1 METKL
6 GTKLWLVGALA
17 LMIAA
22 AQTAAAQD
30 NTIVLPRIDV
40 ESSRLGA
47 GITGTS
53 TSVISAEDIAHSP
66 AQTLPDILSQQAG
79 VQVQHLFSSTN
90 GSRDTVDLRGFGAF
104 APSNV
109 LILVNGRRYQDFDLQ
124 GFDFSSIPL
133 NSVDHIEVTR
143 GNSGT
148 VLYGDG
154 AIGGVI
160 NIVTKKGGQ
169 APFSGRV
176 EAYGGSFGYREG
188 RQSATAS
195 SGPWSVA
202 MFSNEVGSEGYRV
215 NTKLHQY
222 NINGSANY
230 SVSGFSGYFTVAA
243 DSQHQGLAGGLNNR
257 TGNYPYTLT
266 TPWQSIT
273 PLDWG
278 DKQGLNFAG
287 GVTATLTPGV
297 ELTIDGGVRRKFQ
310 QAQFYSY
317 LDPNTFLYN
326 LSAATPMNYVNTV
339 MTTTSLTPRLD
350 VSHQLFGVPN
360 RLLTGIDIYNTQYNS
375 DRPTSPAAI
384 PVHIYDIRQ
393 LTSAL
398 YGMNTTSITPS
409 TELSVGG
416 RIQRNMVKA
425 SDVYN
430 AANDPNVAFGGY
442 PNDPQA
448 PPLDTSEWQYAAHVG
463 LEQRINSA
471 FTVFGR
477 AARAFRLGNA
487 DERVG
492 AGSPFAFTVPSFDL
506 KTQTSYDVEGGV
518 RFNAGPL
525 RVETSVYEMKLNNEI
540 HFLPA
545 IGVDTNLDP
554 TQRKGW
560 ELNMI
565 YQLNDSVRLRGGAA
579 YTLATFREG
588 PYAGNEIPLVS
599 RWTGNAGL
607 SWDIVQKLLTLDLTG
622 RFFGPRRMDNDQQNI
637 QPLIAGEATMDAK
650 LGGQYRQFFWSA
662 SVLNVLDKQF
672 FDYAIASGGIAGGP
686 FFPTGAPPTVGAFS
700 AYPLAGRTFM
710 GQAGLTF

>member
-1 METKL
+1 M
-6 GTKLWLVGALA
+6 GTMLRGAGALA
-17 LMIAA
+17 LMAFY
-22 AQTAAAQD
+22 AQQAAAQD

-40 ESSRLGA
+40 ESSRLGT

-53 TSVISAEDIAHSP
+53 TSVISADDIAHSP

-79 VQVQHLFSSTN
+79 VQLQHLFSATN

-160 NIVTKKGGQ
+160 NIVTKKGAQ

-176 EAYGGSFGYREG
+176 EGLGGSFGYREG

-195 SGPWSVA
+195 SGPWSFA
-202 MFSNEVGSEGYRV
+202 LFSNAVGSEGYRV
-215 NTKLHQY
+215 NSMLRQE
-222 NINGSANY
+222 NINGSVNY
-230 SVSGFSGYFTVAA
+230 TGSGWSGYFNVAG
-243 DSQHQGLAGGLNNR
+243 DRQHQGLAGGLNNLP
-257 TGNYPYTLT
+257 GNYPYTLS

-278 DKQGLNFAG
+278 NKQGINFSSG
-287 GVTATLTPGV
+287 ITATLAPGV
-297 ELTIDGGVRRKFQ
+297 DLTVDGGLRRKFQ

-317 LDPNTFLYN
+317 LDPNTFLYS
-326 LSAATPMNYVNTV
+326 LPAATPMNYVNTV

-350 VSHQLFGVPN
+350 VSHRLFGVQN

-384 PVHIYDIRQ
+384 PVHTYDIRQ
-393 LTSAL
+393 LTSAF
-398 YGMNTTSITPS
+398 YGMNTTSLTPS
-409 TELSVGG
+409 TELSLGG

-425 SDVYN
+425 TDVYN
-430 AANDPNVAFGGY
+430 ATNDPNVAFGGY
-442 PNDPQA
+442 PNNPQA
-448 PPLDTSEWQYAAHVG
+448 PSLDTSEWQYAAHLG
-463 LEQRINSA
+463 IEQRINSA
-471 FTVFGR
+471 FTVFAR

-492 AGSPFAFTVPSFDL
+492 AGGPFLFTVPNFDL

-518 RFNAGPL
+518 RLNTGPL
-525 RVETSVYEMKLNNEI
+525 RVESSVYEMKLKNEI

-554 TQRKGW
+554 TQRRGW
-560 ELNMI
+560 ETNVI
-565 YQLNDSVRLRGGAA
+565 YQLNDSVRLRGGAT
-579 YTLATFREG
+579 YTRATFREG
-588 PYAGNEIPLVS
+588 PYAGNEIPLIS
-599 RWTGNAGL
+599 RWTGNSGL
-607 SWDIVQKLLTLDLTG
+607 SWDIAQKLLVLDVTG
-622 RFFGPRRMDNDQQNI
+622 RFFGPRRMDNDQMNI
-637 QPLIAGEATMDAK
+637 QPLIAGEATIDTK
-650 LGGQYRQFFWSA
+650 LSGQYGNFFWSA
-662 SVLNVLDKQF
+662 SVLNVLDKHF
-672 FDYAIASGGIAGGP
+672 FDYAIASGGIAAGP
-686 FFPTGAPPTVGAFS
+686 FFPTGAPPTIGAFS
-700 AYPLAGRTFM
+700 AYPLAGRTFL

>member
-1 METKL
+1 MGMTL
-6 GTKLWLVGALA
+6 RMFGAVA
-17 LMIAA
+17 LTSLFAQAA
-22 AQTAAAQD
+22 GAQD
-30 NTIVLPRIDV
+30 NQIALPQINV
-40 ESSRLGA
+40 SSTSSRLGE
-47 GITGTS
+47 GIVGTS
-53 TSVISAEDIAHSP
+53 TSIISADDIAHSP

-79 VQVQHLFSSTN
+79 VQLQHLFSATN

-169 APFSGRV
+169 TPFSGRV
-176 EAYGGSFGYREG
+176 EGFGGSFGYREG

-195 SGPWSVA
+195 KGPWSVA
-202 MFSNEVGSEGYRV
+202 MFSNEIGSEGYRV

-222 NINGSANY
+222 NINGGVNY
-230 SVSGFSGYFTVAA
+230 AVSGFGGYFTVAA
-243 DSQHQGLAGGLNNR
+243 DSQHQGLAGGLNNLP
-257 TGNYPYTLT
+257 GNYPYTLS

-278 DKQGLNFAG
+278 NKQGLNFAG
-287 GVTATLTPGV
+287 GFTATLTPGV
-297 ELTIDGGVRRKFQ
+297 ELTVDGGVRRKFQ

-317 LDPNTFLYN
+317 LDPNFVYN
-326 LSAATPMNYVNTV
+326 ISAATPMNYVNTV
-339 MTTTSLTPRLD
+339 MTTSSVTPRLD

-360 RLLTGIDIYNTQYNS
+360 RLLTGIDVYNTQYNS

-384 PVHIYDIRQ
+384 PVHTYDIRQ
-393 LTSAL
+393 LTSAY
-398 YGMNTTSITPS
+398 YGMNTTSLPS
-409 TELSVGG
+409 GTELSLGG

-425 SDVYN
+425 TDVYN
-430 AANDPNVAFGGY
+430 PADDPNVAFGGY
-442 PNDPQA
+442 PNNPQA
-448 PPLDTSEWQYAAHVG
+448 PPLDTSEWQYAAHAG
-463 LEQRINSA
+463 IEQRINNA
-471 FTVFGR
+471 FTVFAR

-492 AGSPFAFTVPSFDL
+492 AGGPFLFTVPNFNL

-518 RFNAGPL
+518 RLNVGPL
-525 RVETSVYEMKLNNEI
+525 RVETSVYEMKLKNEI

-554 TQRKGW
+554 TQRRGW
-560 ELNMI
+560 ETNAI
-565 YQLNDSVRLRGGAA
+565 YQVNDALRLRGGAA

-588 PYAGNEIPLVS
+588 PYAGNEIPLIS
-599 RWTGNAGL
+599 KWTGNAGL

-662 SVLNVLDKQF
+662 SVLNVLDKHY
-672 FDYAIASGGIAGGP
+672 FDYAIASGGIAAGP
-686 FFPTGAPPTVGAFS
+686 FFPTGAAPTIGAYS
-700 AYPLAGRTFM
+700 AYPLAGRTFL